1 MNTQL
6 HNKVSIETHGCKL
19 NQADSG
25 KLALEFIEAGFELVE
40 NGQPTNIHIVNTCTV
55 THVADRKAR
64 RSLRAAKRQNPEAT
78 IVATGCYVDRDEK
91 SLLEIPEIDIVA
103 NNANKATLVGE
114 IIANQGD
121 EFVSCTLGTDQVPIN
136 LKAIRTRASIKIQ
149 EGCDQVCAYCIVP
162 KVRGRERSI
171 PADKLVASIQNLENI
186 GYKEIILTGTQL
198 GTYGF
203 DITHGPNKLHLL
215 IDHILQNTTVERL
228 RVSSIQPQEIN
239 SDLLRVWENPRVC
252 PHMHIPLQS
261 GSDVILK
268 NMRRRYT
275 RIEYLNAIK
284 AVKSKFSD
292 FSLTTDIIV
301 GFPGESKKD
310 HLVTVDLVK
319 NVEFSKLHV
328 FPFSV
333 RPGTTAAHL
342 NNQVASSIKSFRV
355 DELIRLGEEKSRSY
369 RKQLIGTVRPVLWE
383 DRKNGKWIGLTD
395 NYVRVCLSDERD
407 LYNKIS
413 PVMIEEESNGY
424 LNCLLIE

>member
-40 NGQPTNIHIVNTCTV
+40 NGQPTNTHIINTCTV

-64 RSLRAAKRQNPEAT
+64 RSLRAAKRQNPDAT

-114 IIANQGD
+114 IIASQGD
-121 EFVSCTLGTDQVPIN
+121 EFISCTLGTDQVPIN
-136 LKAIRTRASIKIQ
+136 MRAIRTRASVKIQ

-162 KVRGRERSI
+162 RVRGRERSI
-171 PADKLVASIQNLENI
+171 PADKLVTGIQNLENI

-203 DITHGPNKLHLL
+203 DISRGPNKLHLL
-215 IDHILQNTTVERL
+215 IEHILQNTTVERL
-228 RVSSIQPQEIN
+228 RVSSVQPQEIN
-239 SDLLRVWENPRVC
+239 SDLLKVWENPRVC

-268 NMRRRYT
+268 TMRRRYT
-275 RIEYLNAIK
+275 RIEYLNAIA

-292 FSLTTDIIV
+292 FSLSTDIIV

-310 HLVTVDLVK
+310 HLDTVDIVN
-319 NVEFSKLHV
+319 NVDFSKLHV

-342 NNQVASSIKSFRV
+342 NDQVDSTIKSIRV
-355 DELIRLGEEKSRSY
+355 NELISLGDEKSRSY
-369 RKQLIGTVRPVLWE
+369 RKQMIGTIRPVLWE
-383 DRKNGKWIGLTD
+383 ERKNLGWEGLTD
-395 NYVRVCLSDERD
+395 NYVRVCLDDERP
-407 LYNKIS
+407 LYNKITQ
-413 PVMIEEESNGY
+413 VLIEEEFNGY
-424 LNCLLIE
+424 LNCLPID

>member
-6 HNKVSIETHGCKL
+6 ENKVSIETHGCKL

-25 KLALEFIEAGFELVE
+25 KLALEFLEAGFKLVE
-40 NGQPTNIHIVNTCTV
+40 NGEPTDIHIVNTCTV

-64 RSLRAAKRQNPEAT
+64 RSLRSARRQNPEAI
-78 IVATGCYVDRDEK
+78 IVATGCYVDRDAK
-91 SLLEIPEIDIVA
+91 ALSAIPEIDIVA
-103 NNANKATLVGE
+103 NNANKATLVSE
-114 IIANQGD
+114 IIASQGD
-121 EFVSCTLGTDQVPIN
+121 GFVSCTLGDDQVPIN

-171 PADKLVASIQNLENI
+171 PADSIVTNIKNLENI

-203 DITHGPNKLHLL
+203 DITRGPNKLHLL
-215 IDHILQNTTVERL
+215 IEHILKNTTVERL

-239 SDLLRVWENPRVC
+239 SELLRVWENPRVC
-252 PHMHIPLQS
+252 QHMHIPLQS

-275 RIEYLNAIK
+275 SIQYLDSIAK
-284 AVKSKFSD
+284 VKSKFSD
-292 FSLTTDIIV
+292 LSVTTDIIV

-310 HLVTVDLVK
+310 HLDTVDLV
-319 NVEFSKLHV
+319 NDVDFSKLHV

-342 NNQVASSIKSFRV
+342 TDQIGSSVKSVRV
-355 DELIRLGEEKSRSY
+355 DELIRLGDEKSRSH
-369 RKQLIGTVRPVLWE
+369 RKQLIGTIRPVLWE
-383 DRKNGKWIGLTD
+383 ERKNRKWIGLTD
-395 NYVRVCLSDERD
+395 NYVRVCLRDERD
-407 LYNKIS
+407 LYNTINQ
-413 PVMIEEESNGY
+413 VLIEGESNGY
-424 LNCLLIE
+424 LNCLLVE